1 MLRLLILALVLANTG
16 YWAYTQGLLT
26 TYGWAP
32 PVLAEPERLNQQIHP
47 EAMRLR
53 PPTAA
58 ASAAGPA
65 EAADDTA
72 LPTEPA
78 ASAPAALASPATAAS
93 PASAPSTAAS
103 AAATTASA
111 PATSVATACWQ
122 AGVFSQ
128 SQVNTLRERF
138 NGQVAAEG
146 WQFVPGTIPGAWLV
160 YMGKYPSE
168 DALAKKRLELRG
180 LGLSVE
186 RLDSPALAPG
196 LSLGSFPTQ
205 AAAQAALSKAEQRG
219 VRTARVLQER
229 ADLAG
234 FWLKLPAADAALKS
248 DVDALLS
255 GAVPGKRLQA
265 CR

>member
-16 YWAYTQGLLT
+16 YWAYTHGLLA

-32 PVLAEPERLNQQIHP
+32 PVSAEPERLNQQIHP

-58 ASAAGPA
+58 ASAAGARDAAPLPAEPAAPQTAAPA
-65 EAADDTA
+65 EAAA
-72 LPTEPA
+72 EASVASSAAAPTD
-78 ASAPAALASPATAAS
+78 
-93 PASAPSTAAS
+93 AAS
-103 AAATTASA
+103 AAASA

-128 SQVNTLRERF
+128 SQVNTLRERL
-138 NGQVAAEG
+138 NGQVAAER
-146 WQFVPGTIPGAWLV
+146 WQFVPGTVPGAWLV

-168 DALAKKRLELRG
+168 DALVKKRLELRG

-186 RLDSPALAPG
+186 RIDSPALAPG
-196 LSLGSFPTQ
+196 LTLGSFPTQ

-229 ADLAG
+229 TDLAG
-234 FWLKLPAADAALKS
+234 FWLKLAAADAALKNEIN
-248 DVDALLS
+248 ALLS
-255 GAVPGKRLQA
+255 DAVPGKRLQA

>member
-1 MLRLLILALVLANTG
+1 MLRLLILTLVLANTG

-53 PPTAA
+53 PPAA
-58 ASAAGPA
+58 AASKASAAGQ
-65 EAADDTA
+65 AAAPENTIEDTA
-72 LPTEPA
+72 LPAQSA
-78 ASAPAALASPATAAS
+78 ASTPEEMALATVAG
-93 PASAPSTAAS
+93 
-103 AAATTASA
+103 ASA
-111 PATSVATACWQ
+111 PATRVVTACWQ

-146 WQFVPGTIPGAWLV
+146 WQFVPGTIPGVWLV

-168 DALAKKRLELRG
+168 DALAKKRLELRA

-186 RLDSPALAPG
+186 RLGSPALAPG

-229 ADLAG
+229 PDLAG
-234 FWLKLPAADAALKS
+234 FWLKLPAAEAALKS

-255 GAVPGKRLQA
+255 DAVPGKRLQA
-265 CR
+265 CN